1 MQVGVEIGGTFT
13 DLVWRKADGTVTTG
27 KVASRPDAIHQAVLD
42 AISTTGIDLKDIQE
56 FAHGSTVAT
65 NTLLTRRGAT
75 TGLLVTEGFR
85 DVVEIGTHDRVG
97 NIYTAFYTKPRVP
110 VVRRHVREVDERL
123 SADGAVA
130 RQIDLEAAWQ
140 QIRELIDDG
149 VTSIAICLLH
159 AYRNPVHE
167 KALLDLVNERAPD
180 VDVFASHIVSPEF
193 REYERSVTTTVNA
206 FVGPV
211 VRKYVQNLE
220 QSLAKQGYPGAV
232 RLMQSSGGVMP
243 SSAAGSNAV
252 RMLLSGP
259 SAGVRAAQWFAARN
273 QISDI
278 ITLDMGG
285 TSTDVAIAPNLT
297 PRVVSELTVD
307 HLPIRSTAIDMATV
321 GAGGGSIAAID
332 SGGFLNV
339 GPASAGAYPGP
350 ASYDRGGDLPTVTD
364 AQVVAGL
371 LRPARFFGGNLPL
384 RKDLAVKA
392 LETLNLPDG
401 TDAAADAIL
410 RMVNSNMA
418 AAVRL
423 VSTAR
428 GIDPRDFTLV
438 AFGGGGPLHGAK
450 VAEELGM
457 SRVLIPWSP
466 GISSAF
472 GLLVADLILDVV
484 HARVEPLTDQSFN
497 SDAIR
502 TLQTQCDEQAASL
515 GLELGSYQVQYG
527 ADMRYAGQGYELPV
541 WMAGVAHDAAS
552 LRQAFEVEHRILYGY
567 ARPNLPVQLVNL
579 RARIVRKNTASLIT
593 SRPDPIADEQAVS
606 GTMMHEGRT
615 VQATFMPRAS
625 LAEGQTMTG
634 PAVLEEPTSTV
645 FIPEGW
651 TCICLPTGDL
661 ILEKCS

>member
-13 DLVWRKADGTVTTG
+13 DLVWRRADGTVTTG
-27 KVASRPDAIHQAVLD
+27 KVASRPEAIHQAVLD

-65 NTLLTRRGAT
+65 NTLLTRRGAI

-110 VVRRHVREVDERL
+110 VARRHVREIAERVG
-123 SADGAVA
+123 ADGTVIKD
-130 RQIDLEAAWQ
+130 IDLEAAWR
-140 QIRELIDDG
+140 QISDLLSDG

-159 AYRNPVHE
+159 AYRNPMHE
-167 KALLDLVNERAPD
+167 KALLELVKERAPD
-180 VDVFASHIVSPEF
+180 IDVFASHIVSPEF

-220 QSLAKQGYPGAV
+220 HGLAQHGYPGAM

-259 SAGVRAAQWFAARN
+259 SAGVRAAQWFAGRN
-273 QISDI
+273 QINDI

-332 SGGFLNV
+332 PGGFLNV

-350 ASYDRGGDLPTVTD
+350 ASYGRGGDLPTVTD
-364 AQVVAGL
+364 AQVVSGL

-384 RKDLAVKA
+384 RKDLAIKA
-392 LETLNLPDG
+392 LESLNLPDG
-401 TDAAADAIL
+401 TGATADAIL

-457 SRVLIPWSP
+457 TRVLIPWSP
-466 GISSAF
+466 GIASAF

-497 SDAIR
+497 SDAIL
-502 TLQTQCDEQAASL
+502 TLQRHCDEQAASL
-515 GLELGSYQVQYG
+515 GLEQGSFQVQYG
-527 ADMRYAGQGYELPV
+527 ADMRYTGQGYELPV
-541 WMAGVAHDAAS
+541 WMTGVAHDAAS
-552 LRQAFEVEHRILYGY
+552 LRQAFEDKHRTLYGY

-579 RARIVRKNTASLIT
+579 RARIVRQNSASLIT
-593 SRPDPIADEQAVS
+593 RGSAHTSDDQPVREV
-606 GTMMHEGRT
+606 MMHEGRA
-615 VQATFMPRAS
+615 VQTTFMSRAS
-625 LAEGQTMTG
+625 LAEGQKIQG

-651 TCICLPTGDL
+651 TCECLVTGDL
-661 ILEKCS
+661 ILEKYS